1 MMNMRKSKTKK
12 AGIPSGTE
20 AEITLEQLAH
30 LGDGTVAY
38 VKQMRSE
45 DIRLA
50 FPQIG
55 PIEPGLNLYALLSAD
70 GSPILLTDSRDA
82 AIANAWEHDL
92 ETVSLH

>member
-1 MMNMRKSKTKK
+1 MMNTRKSTAAPANK
-12 AGIPSGTE
+12 PSGTE
-20 AEITLEQLAH
+20 ADITLEQLAH
-30 LGDGTVAY
+30 LGDGSLAY

-45 DIRLA
+45 DIQLA

-55 PIEPGLNLYALLSAD
+55 PIEPGLKLFALLSAD

-92 ETVSLH
+92 QTVSLH